1 MSAECSMRIVSSLEK
16 CFWDELITQKSVR
29 DHFLMYRNE
38 KLSFQIALCNH
49 TLDGT
54 PEFCFDV
61 SGALADYVTVREVIS
76 MPAHSCLGGKDDGYL
91 RTTPGLYP
99 DMLRPMHYRGGIPL
113 PVGQLRALWV
123 DVQIP
128 EGVEVP
134 AEETALTF
142 SFTAKNFSYSKPWEI
157 EMGKVSA
164 YVRVSPV
171 SLPAQTLIRTEWFYS
186 DCVAEAYYT
195 EAFSEKHWEMLEKFV
210 KCAVDNGINMILTPV
225 FTPELDTYIGGE
237 RLTTQLVKITV
248 TGKDT
253 YEFDYTL
260 LDRWLDMCERLG
272 VTYYEIPHFFTQ
284 WGAKAAPKFIATVDG
299 EEKRIFGWETDST
312 GEAYGTFLSQFIPSL
327 VAYFQSRGVDN
338 RCYYHISD
346 EPHLEQ
352 LEQYRACKERV
363 APYLEGYPIIDALS
377 DFGFYQTG
385 VLDIPVP
392 YINHSHAFLEADI
405 AEPWVYYCGAPEY
418 TTGRSFSHP
427 TARTR
432 ILGVQLYRHRIKG
445 FLHWGYNFYR
455 NCHSYNHVDVLG
467 CTDAEYWTSPG
478 NAFLVYP
485 GTDGTVWESIRLNAL
500 REAMDDMRALQLCES
515 LLGREKTEELIAVG
529 TLEPLTFF
537 AYPKNGE
544 YLLSLHDRVLLAV
557 EQAQTK

>member
-1 MSAECSMRIVSSLEK
+1 MPNECAMRIVSSLEK
-16 CFWDELITQKSVR
+16 CFWDEKITQKPER
-29 DHFLMYRNE
+29 DHYLMYRNE
-38 KLSFQIALCNH
+38 KLSFQLALCNQA
-49 TLDGT
+49 LDGT
-54 PEFCFDV
+54 PEFCFCV

-76 MPAHSCLGGKDDGYL
+76 MPAHSGLGGEDDGCL
-91 RTTPGLYP
+91 RTAPGLYP

-113 PVGQLRALWV
+113 PKGQLRALWV

-128 EGVEVP
+128 EGVDVP

-142 SFTAKNFSYSKPWEI
+142 SFVAKNFSYSYPWELD
-157 EMGKVSA
+157 MGEISA
-164 YVRVSPV
+164 YVRVSPLK
-171 SLPAQTLIRTEWFYS
+171 LPAQTLIHTEWLYS
-186 DCVAEAYYT
+186 DCIAEAHGA
-195 EAFSEKHWEMLEKFV
+195 EAFSEKHWEMLEKYV
-210 KCAVDNGINMILTPV
+210 KTAVDNGINMILTPL

-253 YEFDYTL
+253 YAFDYTL
-260 LDRWLDMCERLG
+260 LDRWIDMCERLG

-284 WGAKAAPKFIATVDG
+284 WGAEHAPKFIATVDG
-299 EEKRIFGWETDST
+299 EETRIFGWETDAL
-312 GEAYGTFLSQFIPSL
+312 GEEYRVFLAQLITSF
-327 VAYFQSRGVDN
+327 VAHAKSRGIDK

-346 EPHLEQ
+346 EPRLEHLEH
-352 LEQYRACKERV
+352 YKACKNQV
-363 APYLEGYPIIDALS
+363 APYLEGYAIIDALS
-377 DFGFYQTG
+377 DFDFYKTG
-385 VLDIPVP
+385 ALDIPVP
-392 YINHSHAFLEADI
+392 AIKRCHDFLRADI
-405 AEPWVYYCGAPEY
+405 AEPWVYYCGAPINL
-418 TTGRSFSHP
+418 TGRCFSHP

-455 NCHSYNHVDVLG
+455 NRHSYDHVDVLG

-485 GTDGTVWESIRLNAL
+485 GTDGTVWESIRLNAM
-500 REAMDDMRALQLCES
+500 REAMDDMRALALCES
-515 LLGREKTEELIAVG
+515 VLGRERTEELISVG

-537 AYPKNGE
+537 AYPKSSD

-557 EQAQTK
+557 EQAQI